1 MKKQVLFFLL
11 LVFSTTSIFAQKIW
25 TLEDC
30 ITYAHNNNIQVKQQQ
45 LTTQLSKEQ
54 LTQSAVAMLP
64 NLNAGA
70 SHTYIYGQ
78 TVDRYTNSFASNR
91 TLSENFGL
99 NSSVTLFNG
108 LQLLNKVLQSNLN
121 YKASQFDLEKM
132 KNDIALNLAT
142 AYLQIL
148 YSIEQLEVAKNQINI
163 TIQQVERTKKLYAI
177 GNIAKVDLLNIESQ
191 QATEELQVVNAQN
204 QLNLSYLTLTQ
215 MLDLPSPEGF
225 EIEKP
230 QLAMP
235 EASTI
240 MQSPFDIYNQALNI
254 QPDIKSAE
262 IKVKS
267 AKKGVSIAYG
277 ALSPNLSFNGSWATG
292 YSGAAKNY
300 TLNNYSYYPIGYT
313 QGGEVVYGP
322 SPNYSE
328 TTTPFWDQ
336 IANNENKSIGF
347 QLTVPIFNNFQVKTS
362 ISTAKV
368 NMINAQLTLQN
379 AKNQLNKNIQQAY
392 ADALAAFNK
401 FKATEKSVT
410 SLQEAFTYMDQ
421 KYSVGMVSSYDYN
434 DSKNKLTKAQSELLQ
449 AKYEYIFRVKI
460 LDFYQGKSLT
470 LK

>member
-1 MKKQVLFFLL
+1 MRKQLF
-11 LVFSTTSIFAQKIW
+11 IFTCLIFISVGLFGQKVW

-30 ITYAHNNNIQVKQQQ
+30 ITYAHNNNIMVKQQK

-70 SHTYIYGQ
+70 AHTYIYGQ
-78 TVDRYTNSFASNR
+78 TVDRYTNSFASNK
-91 TLSENFGL
+91 TLSENFAL

-148 YSIEQLEVAKNQINI
+148 YSIEQLEVAKNQLTI
-163 TIQQVERTKKLYAI
+163 TNQQVEKTKKLYAI
-177 GNIAKVDLLNIESQ
+177 GNIAKGDLLVIESQ

-204 QLNLSYLTLTQ
+204 QLNLAYLSLTQ
-215 MLDLPSPEGF
+215 MLDLPTADGF
-225 EIEKP
+225 EVEKP
-230 QLAMP
+230 QIAMP

-240 MQSPFDIYNQALNI
+240 MQSPVDIYNQALSI

-262 IKVKS
+262 IKVQS

-277 ALSPNLSFNGSWATG
+277 ALSPNLSFSGSWATG

-300 TLNNYSYYPIGYT
+300 TLDNYSYFPIGYT

-322 SPNYSE
+322 SPNYSQ

-336 IANNENKSIGF
+336 IANNENKSLGF
-347 QLTVPIFNNFQVKTS
+347 QLSIPIFNNFQVKTS
-362 ISTAKV
+362 ISSAKI
-368 NMINAQLTLQN
+368 NMINSQLTLQN
-379 AKNQLNKNIQQAY
+379 AKNQLNKNIQQSY

-401 FKATEKSVT
+401 YKATEKSVI

-421 KYSVGMVSSYDYN
+421 KYNVGMISSYDYN
-434 DSKNKLTKAQSELLQ
+434 DSKNKLAKAQSELLQ
-449 AKYEYIFRVKI
+449 AKYEYIFRIKI
-460 LDFYQGKSLT
+460 LDFYQGKPIT

>member
-1 MKKQVLFFLL
+1 MKKQVIFFLL
-11 LVFSTTSIFAQKIW
+11 IFCFASSNFAQKIW
-25 TLEDC
+25 SLEDC
-30 ITYAHNNNIQVKQQQ
+30 IVYAHNNNIQVKQQQ

-99 NSSVTLFNG
+99 NSSITLFNG
-108 LQLLNKVLQSNLN
+108 LQLLNKVLQSNYN

-148 YSIEQLEVAKNQINI
+148 YSIEQLEVAKNQLKI
-163 TIQQVERTKKLYAI
+163 TGQQVERTKKLYAI

-204 QLNLSYLTLTQ
+204 QLNLAYLTLTQ
-215 MLDLPSPEGF
+215 MLDLPSPDGF

-230 QLAMP
+230 QIAMP

-240 MQSPFDIYNQALNI
+240 LQSPVDIYNQALNI
-254 QPDIKSAE
+254 QPEIKSAE

-322 SPNYSE
+322 TPNYTE

-336 IANNENKSIGF
+336 IANNENKSLGF

-368 NMINAQLTLQN
+368 NMLNAQLTLQN

-401 FKATEKSVT
+401 FKATEKSVV

-421 KYSVGMVSSYDYN
+421 KYNVGMVSSYDYN

-460 LDFYQGKSLT
+460 LDFYQGKPLT